1 MNGGLFMKKRV
12 GVIFGG
18 RSVEHEVSV
27 ITGMQVIENID
38 KSKFDVVPIYI
49 SKEGKWFTGEALMN
63 FKNFKNDNLKNL
75 KEIIM
80 TPVYKDNKFY
90 THPEA
95 IGFLGKKL
103 VENIDIIFT
112 ALHGTNAEDGT
123 VQGLLELIDI
133 PYTGGGVLASAVGMD
148 KVTMKDVYRA
158 HDLPIVDYM
167 WFFRKKWFTDKE
179 EVINDVE
186 QKLEYPVFVK
196 PANLG
201 SSVGITK
208 AKDREKLIE
217 AIEIA
222 IRYDRKIIIEKSV
235 ENPREINCAV
245 MGYDDDVK
253 ASLCEEP
260 VGWKELLTY
269 EDKYISSNTKGSK
282 GGSRNIPADLPEET
296 TKLIQETAKK
306 AFMAIDCRGNAR
318 IDFLLDQA
326 GEVFVNEINTLPGSI
341 AYYLWE
347 PMGITFKDLISEL
360 IDIAIV
366 AHKEKN
372 ENMYSYDV
380 DLFKRIEFGGSKAKK
395 I

>member
-1 MNGGLFMKKRV
+1 MKKRV
-12 GVIFGG
+12 GVVFGG

-38 KSKFDVVPIYI
+38 KTKYEVVPIYI
-49 SKEGKWFTGEALMN
+49 SKEGKWLTGESLMD
-63 FKNFKNDNLKNL
+63 FENFKNDNLKNL

-80 TPVYKDNKFY
+80 TPVYNDNKLY
-90 THPEA
+90 SHPET

-103 VENIDIIFT
+103 SENVDVVFT

-133 PYTGGGVLASAVGMD
+133 PYTGAGVLSSAVGMD

-158 HDLPIVDYM
+158 HGLPIVDYT
-167 WFFRKKWFTDKE
+167 WFFRKKWLTDKE
-179 EVINDVE
+179 AVINDVE
-186 QKLEYPVFVK
+186 QKLGYPVFVK

-245 MGYDDDVK
+245 MGYNDDVK

-260 VGWKELLTY
+260 VGWKDLLTY
-269 EDKYISSNTKGSK
+269 EDKYISSNSKGSK
-282 GGSRNIPADLPEET
+282 SGGRNIPADLPEEK

-318 IDFLLDQA
+318 IDFLLDQE
-326 GEVFVNEINTLPGSI
+326 GTVFVNEINTLPGSV

-347 PMGITFKDLISEL
+347 PMGISFKDLISEL
-360 IDIAIV
+360 IDIALA

-380 DLFKRIEFGGSKAKK
+380 DLFKRIEYGGSKLKK

>member
-1 MNGGLFMKKRV
+1 MKKRV
-12 GVIFGG
+12 GVVFGG

-38 KSKFDVVPIYI
+38 KAKYEVVPIYI
-49 SKEGKWFTGEALMN
+49 SKEGKWLTGESLMN

-75 KEIIM
+75 KEIIV
-80 TPVYKDNKFY
+80 TPVYKDYKVY
-90 THPEA
+90 SHPET

-103 VENIDIIFT
+103 VESVDVIFT

-123 VQGLLELIDI
+123 VQGLLELVDI
-133 PYTGGGVLASAVGMD
+133 PYTGAGVMASAVGMD
-148 KVTMKDVYRA
+148 KITMKDVFRA
-158 HDLPIVDYM
+158 HGLPIVDYT
-167 WFFRKKWFTDKE
+167 WFFRKKWFTHK
-179 EVINDVE
+179 EVIINEVE
-186 QKLEYPVFVK
+186 QNLGYPVFVK

-208 AKDREKLIE
+208 AKDKKELIDS
-217 AIEIA
+217 IEIA
-222 IRYDRKIIIEKSV
+222 IRYDRKIIVEKSV

-245 MGYDDDVK
+245 MGYDDNVK

-269 EDKYISSNTKGSK
+269 EDKYISSNSKGSK
-282 GGSRNIPADLPEET
+282 SGGRNIPADLPEEK

-318 IDFLLDQA
+318 IDFLLDQE
-326 GEVFVNEINTLPGSI
+326 GNVFVNEINTLPGSV

-347 PMGITFKDLISEL
+347 PMGINFKDLVSEL
-360 IDIAIV
+360 IDIALA

>member
-1 MNGGLFMKKRV
+1 MKKRV
-12 GVIFGG
+12 GVVFGG

-38 KSKFDVVPIYI
+38 KTKYDVLPIYI
-49 SKEGKWFTGEALMN
+49 SKEGKWLTGESLMN

-75 KEIIM
+75 KEVIM
-80 TPVYKDNKFY
+80 TPKYSDSKLY
-90 THPEA
+90 SHPED

-103 VENIDIIFT
+103 VENVDVIFT

-133 PYTGGGVLASAVGMD
+133 PYTGAGVMASAVGMD
-148 KVTMKDVYRA
+148 KIIMKDVFRA
-158 HDLPIVDYM
+158 HGLPIVDYM
-167 WFFRKKWFTDKE
+167 WFFRKRWTIDRE
-179 EVINDVE
+179 GIINDVE
-186 QKLEYPVFVK
+186 KKLGYPVFVK

-208 AKDREKLIE
+208 AKDKEKLID

-222 IRYDRKIIIEKSV
+222 IRYDRKILIEKSV

-245 MGYDDDVK
+245 MGYDDEVK

-260 VGWKELLTY
+260 IGWKDLLTY
-269 EDKYISSNTKGSK
+269 EDKYISSNSKGSK
-282 GGSRNIPADLPEET
+282 GGGRNIPADLPEET
-296 TKLIQETAKK
+296 TKLIQETAKQ

-318 IDFLLDQA
+318 IDFLLDQE
-326 GEVFVNEINTLPGSI
+326 GKVFVNEINTLPGSI

-347 PMGITFKDLISEL
+347 PMGINFKDLTTEL
-360 IDIAIV
+360 IEIALA

-380 DLFKRIEFGGSKAKK
+380 DLFKRIEYGGSKVKK